1 MENITIKNR
10 STWVG
15 FQQKINLLVEFV
27 DLCKIEGAPSED
39 TLHLANLEEDMAQYH
54 NVCTAYPEL
63 TAELKSAAEISRG
76 SNRKELGSRLLT

>member
-1 MENITIKNR
+1 VENITIKNR

-39 TLHLANLEEDMAQYH
+39 TLHLANLEEDMAQ
-54 NVCTAYPEL
+54 
-63 TAELKSAAEISRG
+63 
-76 SNRKELGSRLLT
+76 